1 MKLRHLFI
9 IAVLMLGCVSSIYAK
24 GYKSAKVY
32 MFGFAASFNDS
43 TVYLTDIQQVN
54 VYLVNN
60 RTHFLANYQLRDYLQ
75 ANSIEAHPTCITLFA
90 ENEKSAMKKYQ
101 SLKKRYM
108 KSKNKYFIKDITS
121 GQFVYKTVIPA
132 EETADNEQSQGT
144 EKK

>member
-1 MKLRHLFI
+1 
-9 IAVLMLGCVSSIYAK
+9 
-24 GYKSAKVY
+24 
-32 MFGFAASFNDS
+32 
-43 TVYLTDIQQVN
+43 
-54 VYLVNN
+54 
-60 RTHFLANYQLRDYLQ
+60 
-75 ANSIEAHPTCITLFA
+75 
-90 ENEKSAMKKYQ
+90 MKKYQ

>member
-1 MKLRHLFI
+1 M
-9 IAVLMLGCVSSIYAK
+9 A
-24 GYKSAKVY
+24 
-32 MFGFAASFNDS
+32 
-43 TVYLTDIQQVN
+43 
-54 VYLVNN
+54 N
-60 RTHFLANYQLRDYLQ
+60 REDYSYQLRDYLQ

-101 SLKKRYM
+101 SLKNRYM

-132 EETADNEQSQGT
+132 EETADNEQSQST